1 MTDKKVKTKKTNEEL
16 EYPIYL
22 FNEGT
27 NSDAF
32 RLMRPTD
39 MGDGTW
45 RFRVWAPNAQSVS
58 VVGEFNGWDRSA
70 APMKRIGGGIWEARV
85 GGVKTYDIYKFS
97 VCGAD
102 GVIHMKA
109 DPYCPHTE
117 TPPGNASKLFDLE
130 GFGWTDAAYM
140 EAQNGRNEQ
149 EAIVDPQHLMEIS
162 RCAGNRR
169 RPFFIPITQKADS

>member
-1 MTDKKVKTKKTNEEL
+1 MTDKKVKTKKANEEL

-70 APMKRIGGGIWEARV
+70 APMKRIGGGILLPAHGNSAR
-85 GGVKTYDIYKFS
+85 KRFQIIRFR
-97 VCGAD
+97 
-102 GVIHMKA
+102 
-109 DPYCPHTE
+109 
-117 TPPGNASKLFDLE
+117 
-130 GFGWTDAAYM
+130 GF
-140 EAQNGRNEQ
+140 R
-149 EAIVDPQHLMEIS
+149 VD
-162 RCAGNRR
+162 RR
-169 RPFFIPITQKADS
+169 RVYGSPKRQKPYQ